1 VPRSRLAAADA
12 VWFAVERPRNRM
24 VVTAVLRLDGPVD
37 AGQLR
42 RLVDERLVAH
52 YPRLSQR
59 VVRSRVP
66 LAWRHW
72 EQDPGFD
79 LRRQVHIDLVDA
91 SLGSQGVQDLVGELL
106 GRPLDRDRPPWELHV
121 VGGADDRGA
130 LVARFHH
137 SLADG
142 RALAEVLLRLTDE
155 TEPRAS
161 GAPAD
166 EPGPPREAPRLRPW
180 QLPRV
185 AVDVLRTLA
194 QVVGYVGEPRTAL
207 RARLGTVKRAA
218 WTEPHDLEDVRRAAD
233 ACDASINDVL
243 LAALAGGLRRHAERR
258 GDPPLDVRV
267 VVPADLRAG
276 APVGHELGNRFG
288 VVLVQLPVSEPD
300 RAARLR
306 RVVELTTLVKRSPQA
321 LSTYLLLRVA
331 GALPRPVPDAAAALL
346 GGAASAVVTNVP
358 GPRQPLS
365 VLGRRLRSVVFWV
378 PQVGRIGVGISI
390 FSYAGTV
397 TVGVAADARLGVDPE
412 ALAADVDAEITALA
426 GSAGD

>member
-1 VPRSRLAAADA
+1 MPRSRLDAADA
-12 VWFAVERPRNRM
+12 VWCAVERPWNRM
-24 VVTAVLRLDGPVD
+24 VVTAVLRLNGPVD
-37 AGQLR
+37 VERLR
-42 RLVDERLVAH
+42 LLVQERLVAG

-59 VVRSRVP
+59 VVRSRLP
-66 LAWRHW
+66 LAPRRWEDDGEFDVRRHLHV
-72 EQDPGFD
+72 D
-79 LRRQVHIDLVDA
+79 LLDA
-91 SLGSQGVQDLVGELL
+91 SLGRQGLQELVGDLL
-106 GRPLDRDRPPWELHV
+106 GRPLDGSRSPWELHV

-142 RALAEVLLRLTDE
+142 RALAEVLLRLTDDVG
-155 TEPRAS
+155 PAS
-161 GAPAD
+161 GGTPGEDPSAP
-166 EPGPPREAPRLRPW
+166 RQAPRLGALR
-180 QLPRV
+180 LPRAV
-185 AVDVLRTLA
+185 VDVVRTLV
-194 QVVGYVGEPRTAL
+194 QVLSYVGEPRTAL
-207 RARLGTVKRAA
+207 RGRLGTAKRAA
-218 WTEPHDLEDVRRAAD
+218 WTEPHDLADVRRVAD
-233 ACDASINDVL
+233 ASGASINDVL

-258 GDPPLDVRV
+258 GDRPLDVRV

-276 APVGHELGNRFG
+276 SPVGPDLGNRFG

-306 RVVELTTLVKRSPQA
+306 RVVAATTAVKRSSQVV
-321 LSTYLLLRVA
+321 STYLLLRLA

-346 GGAASAVVTNVP
+346 GAAASIVVTNVP

-365 VLGRRLRSVVFWV
+365 LLGRHLRSLVFWV

-397 TVGVAADARLGVDPE
+397 TVGVAADAALPVDPA

-426 GSAGD
+426 AS